1 MKTARQ
7 VALNSLA
14 RLFAGRR
21 FQALGVRRGRD
32 DGNVVAFYETN
43 RDLDLS
49 VAGSEAP
56 ASVGPTKL
64 LEDCPDYWRV
74 PGSIPGVGLTQ
85 KRPFIN
91 KEKKR

>member
-1 MKTARQ
+1 METSSRSMKRTAT
-7 VALNSLA
+7 
-14 RLFAGRR
+14 F
-21 FQALGVRRGRD
+21 
-32 DGNVVAFYETN
+32 
-43 RDLDLS
+43 DLS